1 GMLLYLEKTH
11 FIEPQEA
18 ISEWNR
24 GALDALV
31 APAREE
37 PRLIGELQNASL
49 SPLRPVERKDQR
61 GKSYVLLTR

>member
-1 GMLLYLEKTH
+1 MEKTH
-11 FIEPQEA
+11 FIKPEEA

-31 APAREE
+31 APAEKGL
-37 PRLIGELQNASL
+37 RLIGELQNASV
-49 SPLRPVERKDQR
+49 SPLRPVERKNQR